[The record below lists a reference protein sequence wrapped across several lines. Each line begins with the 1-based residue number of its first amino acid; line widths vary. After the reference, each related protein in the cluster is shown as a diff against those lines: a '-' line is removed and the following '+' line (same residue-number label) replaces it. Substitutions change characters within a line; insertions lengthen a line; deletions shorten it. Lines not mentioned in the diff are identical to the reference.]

1 MNLDTPYIIENNRE
15 QETAINSKD
24 NQEKYRKI

>member
-1 MNLDTPYIIENNRE
+1 MNLDTPYIIENNRK
-15 QETAINSKD
+15 QETTTNSKD